1 MLYYYNKNELKYKK
15 LGSLL
20 FITIILLGSG
30 AIISGFVLSTR
41 TKPTY
46 ISERHIYTTN
56 DTLVLSDFNKPAFV
70 AYMKDLNI
78 KFPHIVYAQAV
89 VETGRFK
96 SNIFLENNNLFGMK
110 RARIRCNLARG
121 TQRGHAY
128 YEHWSES
135 VIDYAL
141 YQNAYLYNIDTE
153 EQYFAYLSKHYAEDP
168 NYVSK
173 LKKCISE
180 HDIKS
185 FIDKY

>member
-1 MLYYYNKNELKYKK
+1 MLYYYNKHELKYKK
-15 LGSLL
+15 IGTYI
-20 FITIILLGSG
+20 FFGIVLLGVASL
-30 AIISGFVLSTR
+30 ISGFVLSGR
-41 TKPTY
+41 TNPNY

-56 DTLVLSDFNKPAFV
+56 DTLVLSDFSKPAFV

-89 VETGRFK
+89 VETGRF
-96 SNIFLENNNLFGMK
+96 SSDIFLLNNNLFGMK

-141 YQNAYLYNIDTE
+141 YQNAYLYNMDTE

-168 NYVSK
+168 NYVNK

-180 HDIKS
+180 YDIKG
-185 FIDKY
+185 FIDRY